1 MRDGQ
6 VYCTIQLD
14 EGLRS
19 RKRVCLLRF
28 NRLNRK
34 RIGLLD
40 TGPEEQVPVDSVSEI
55 NKYAERIRATAR
67 RILENEN

>member
-1 MRDGQ
+1 
-6 VYCTIQLD
+6 
-14 EGLRS
+14 
-19 RKRVCLLRF
+19 
-28 NRLNRK
+28 LNRK